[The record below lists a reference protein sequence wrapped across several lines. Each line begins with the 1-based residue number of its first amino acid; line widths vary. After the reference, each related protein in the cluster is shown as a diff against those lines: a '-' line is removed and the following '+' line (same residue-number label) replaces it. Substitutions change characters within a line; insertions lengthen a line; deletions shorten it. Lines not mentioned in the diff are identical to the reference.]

1 MIFPTATWSEIRA
14 VLKAQVAQIPRARR
28 YTGWALLL
36 LVAGS
41 AADVAFPL
49 LLGRIVDAIVGAASP
64 AAAVGAVS
72 RIGVGLAAVAI
83 AAAVLSAAGFYFL
96 AKVTERVIAAIRE
109 DMVGTALSLPAHRVE
124 EAGSGDLVSR
134 STDDVAELSSAVS
147 QTAPVVTKSVFAI
160 GSTAVALIGLQWQFL
175 FVVAAVAP
183 VYYLACRRYLQVAPG
198 RYAQQRAALA
208 ERARRVLESIRGL
221 PTLRA
226 YQWES
231 ARQADIAEA
240 SEEVMHLGLSARKT
254 MMTLQAWIAF
264 SEATMLLS
272 GLAVGFYTVS
282 QGYLSV
288 GEVTAAMLLLL
299 RLRGPL
305 LGLMRVLDVVQSGY
319 ASLAR
324 IVGVITDPPAAVGPS
339 GAPEHRG
346 DVRVRGVC
354 LRYGQ
359 DGPPAVDN
367 VSFDIPRGSTA
378 ALVGASGAGKSSVAA
393 IVAGLRV
400 ADAGSVTIDGVEVSK
415 LADAERVA
423 RLALISQEVYVF
435 SGTLREDLQLAA
447 PHADD
452 AALLNALERVGA
464 EWIEDLPD
472 GLDTV
477 VGARG
482 QTLDPVAAQQLALAR
497 ILLLDPKV
505 VIMDEATAEAG
516 SAGSQALDD
525 AARAVRAGR
534 TCLVVAHRLDQAY
547 DADRILVMEAGK
559 VIEAGS
565 HTELLSYRGRYEQLW
580 SAWQKGRGR
589 LGD

>member
-1 MIFPTATWSEIRA
+1 MIFPTATWREIRA
-14 VLKAQVAQIPRARR
+14 VLKTQIATIPGARR
-28 YTGWALLL
+28 YCGWALLL
-36 LVAGS
+36 LIAGS

-49 LLGRIVDAIVGAASP
+49 LLGRIVDAILGAASP

-83 AAAVLSAAGFYFL
+83 AAAVLSAAGFYYL
-96 AKVTERVIAAIRE
+96 AKVTEKVIALIRE

-147 QTAPVVTKSVFAI
+147 QTAPVVTKSLFAI
-160 GSTAVALIGLQWQFL
+160 GSTAFALIGLQWQFL
-175 FVVAAVAP
+175 LVVAAVAP
-183 VYYLACRRYLQVAPG
+183 VYYLACRRYLQVAPR

-226 YQWES
+226 YRWES

-240 SEEVMHLGLSARKT
+240 SEEVMHLGLRARKT

-272 GLAVGFYTVS
+272 GLAVGFYTVA
-282 QGYLSV
+282 QGNLSV

-324 IVGVITDPPAAVGPS
+324 IVGVIADPPAAVEPS
-339 GAPEHRG
+339 GAPERRG

-367 VSFDIPRGSTA
+367 VSFDIPRGSTV

-393 IVAGLRV
+393 TVAGLRV
-400 ADAGSVTIDGVEVSK
+400 PDTGSVTIDGVEVSK

-435 SGTLREDLQLAA
+435 AGTLREDLQLAA
-447 PHADD
+447 PNADD
-452 AALLNALERVGA
+452 EALLSALERVGA
-464 EWIEDLPD
+464 EWVGDLPD

-482 QTLDPVAAQQLALAR
+482 LTLDPVAAQQLALAR

-565 HTELLSYRGRYEQLW
+565 HSELLSYRGRYEQLW
-580 SAWQKGRGR
+580 SAWQKGRGTH
-589 LGD
+589 GD